1 MLPAAVR
8 KWLHRPKRSDPRL
21 LSQFFYADE
30 RVTRLVMEINGLDVE
45 TDPQQYLVLLNQ
57 LHLSQAHLLTLI
69 ERLMDECIP
78 KERHCRDY
86 QAKFPEELLVD
97 NLGTHVL
104 FAAECLVAGTV
115 LELEEADGLQLRP
128 LARNLVCSLQLV
140 RKVLREQ
147 SLSQASSCSEPVRMA
162 LVRFDTLFAEFELSY
177 VASLVSVKSPE
188 ELYKQQEI
196 VVLFCETV
204 ESRALKLGYLTQ
216 DMIDGCEPLLM
227 FTIPRLAIISGL
239 LIYPEGPLSLERT
252 PEEMSRVFSP
262 FHSMLKRIRD
272 LLRVLSEEELALLEK
287 ILCAAELEGPCSAAS
302 PEPRGEA
309 APDTRLPASWWSL
322 EPARNCSR
330 HRPAC
335 SSETAANPDAG
346 APGTATGATQRGMEE
361 AKEPVTPGTDPLPER
376 PLNMRTSD
384 VDAACTG
391 SASSGLWPPAKAVP
405 LGEPGRAGDPSRDM
419 WLQVHSAVPAGAGHA
434 GSMGPPWDRSQQSW
448 ACSTGHGQLALVASV
463 PWEPTLPG
471 GCVEA
476 CVQNRWVRPSQGQAL
491 PPLLPGDSS
500 RPLGQQAGSAR
511 GRVLCGAVLSVRRP
525 ELRSRYHSA
534 QDMIHTLFVCISGVA
549 DQLQTNFASDLRSI
563 LKTVFHIMTS
573 QPEAPVVTDTGQEE
587 EAGEASPVA
596 DCALCSSHGEGNG
609 TGIRQGDGTSR
620 LPEWVPDGTCSQCT
634 ACQSPFTVLRRRHH
648 CRSCGKIFCS
658 RCSQHTAPLPHYGLL
673 KPVRVCTHCY
683 TTHLPASPQPLSRP

>member
-8 KWLHRPKRSDPRL
+8 KWLRRPKRSDPRL

-30 RVTRLVMEINGLDVE
+30 RVTRVVMEINGLDVE

-57 LHLSQAHLLTLI
+57 LHLNQAHLLTLI

-86 QAKFPEELLVD
+86 LAKFPEELLVD

-115 LELEEADGLQLRP
+115 LGLEETDGLQLRP
-128 LARNLVCSLQLV
+128 LAKNLLCSLQLV

-162 LVRFDTLFAEFELSY
+162 LIRFDMLFAEFELSY
-177 VASLVSVKSPE
+177 MASLVSVKSPE

-204 ESRALKLGYLTQ
+204 ESRALKLGYLSQ

-262 FHSMLKRIRD
+262 FHSMLKKIRD
-272 LLRVLSEEELALLEK
+272 LLRVLSEEELVLLEK
-287 ILCAAELEGPCSAAS
+287 ILCAAESEGPCSAAS

-309 APDTRLPASWWSL
+309 APDTHLPASRWSP
-322 EPARNCSR
+322 EPARNCSQ

-346 APGTATGATQRGMEE
+346 APGTATGATQRGKEE
-361 AKEPVTPGTDPLPER
+361 AKEPVTTDTLPET

-391 SASSGLWPPAKAVP
+391 
-405 LGEPGRAGDPSRDM
+405 
-419 WLQVHSAVPAGAGHA
+419 
-434 GSMGPPWDRSQQSW
+434 
-448 ACSTGHGQLALVASV
+448 
-463 PWEPTLPG
+463 
-471 GCVEA
+471 
-476 CVQNRWVRPSQGQAL
+476 
-491 PPLLPGDSS
+491 
-500 RPLGQQAGSAR
+500 PLGQQAGSAQ
-511 GRVLCGAVLSVRRP
+511 GRAIHGAVLSVRRP
-525 ELRSRYHSA
+525 ELRSRYRSTR
-534 QDMIHTLFVCISGVA
+534 DMIHTLFVCISGVA

-587 EAGEASPVA
+587 EAGEASHLA

-609 TGIRQGDGTSR
+609 TRQGDGTSR

-648 CRSCGKIFCS
+648 CRNCGKIFCS

-683 TTHLPASPQPLSRP
+683 TTHLPASPQPLSCP